1 MAGPTA
7 AETTKLSQGG
17 SGFICD
23 LAKQHI
29 NKGQTIIQLTNTQL
43 GTSGA
48 GFWADMVRQ
57 GGQVLSP

>member
-29 NKGQTIIQLTNTQL
+29 NKGQTIIGLTNQQIAAA
-43 GTSGA
+43 GA
-48 GFWADMVRQ
+48 GFWSDMARQ
-57 GGQVLSP
+57 GGQVVSP